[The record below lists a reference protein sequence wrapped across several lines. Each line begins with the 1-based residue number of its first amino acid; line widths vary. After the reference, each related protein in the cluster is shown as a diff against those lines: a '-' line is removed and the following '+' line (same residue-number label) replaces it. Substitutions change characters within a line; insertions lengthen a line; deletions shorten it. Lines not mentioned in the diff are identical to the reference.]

1 MSGTDTS
8 PETSKDEQPNQ
19 PGGLTMTDNEPDHID
34 NLRSQLRYQI
44 SLREAQLTTIKN
56 QQAEL
61 DRVQRLLG
69 VEMTAA
75 DRSLERARQAGE
87 ERDAALHTAIVA
99 QAEIARLVQE
109 SAGWRMVAT
118 RAEAELFDIK
128 AGRTAAWPEARAHTE
143 RLVGE
148 REAAFEHVHE
158 LQSQLAASEQLSLSR
173 CRTIEDLVRR
183 IGAVRELC
191 HTDRAIDDE
200 PDDMVRVA
208 DVRAALNS

>member
-8 PETSKDEQPNQ
+8 PETSKDDQPNQ

-75 DRSLERARQAGE
+75 DARRAELADCYEDLALNCEDLANARHEANVAE
-87 ERDAALHTAIVA
+87 AA
-99 QAEIARLVQE
+99 IAR
-109 SAGWRMVAT
+109 
-118 RAEAELFDIK
+118 
-128 AGRTAAWPEARAHTE
+128 
-143 RLVGE
+143 
-148 REAAFEHVHE
+148 
-158 LQSQLAASEQLSLSR
+158 
-173 CRTIEDLVRR
+173 
-183 IGAVRELC
+183 VRELC
-191 HTDRAIDDE
+191 ELAIRD
-200 PDDMVRVA
+200 PDSGVGIEDIVNA
-208 DVRAALNS
+208 IEGNQP